1 MASQLDE
8 IVSVTI
14 DAQTATVTTAD
25 FSIPLILAEFN
36 NFTDSRTRTYNS
48 LDGVLDDFDATSTVA
63 VMASR
68 VFGQDNSPSRVVIGR
83 KLGNE
88 SYATAVAAVAAE
100 NDSWFALLAGTHV
113 VADVLALA
121 SYISTTKKVYFTS
134 TQDVTNLAANNNGIG
149 AQLKALGYDQTST
162 IYHSQADV
170 YFPEAAWVGS
180 QLAYTPGANTWEFKT
195 LEGVPVDKLSTTART
210 NLTSSNVA
218 YYNAVA
224 GVNITRNSVMA
235 DGTFIDQKIGEFWT
249 IARMQESVFGM
260 LVRKPKVPFTD
271 AGFTLVEA
279 QMRSVLALGVTNGLY
294 ASYTITVP
302 RVADIPENQR
312 LQRVAGDFLFDAT
325 LAGAIHKVI
334 IKGVVHV

>member
-1 MASQLDE
+1 MASQLEE

-14 DAQTATVTTAD
+14 DAQTTTVDSAD

-36 NFTDSRTRTYNS
+36 DFADSRTRTYSS
-48 LDGVLDDFDATSTVA
+48 LDGVLEDFQASSVVGLMAT
-63 VMASR
+63 R
-68 VFGQDNSPSRVVIGR
+68 VFGQDNAPSRVVVGR

-88 SYATAVAAVAAE
+88 NYATAIAAVAAE
-100 NDSWFALLAGTHV
+100 NDAWFALLSDTHV
-113 VADVLALA
+113 AADVLALA
-121 SYISTTKKVYFTS
+121 AYIATTKKVYFTS
-134 TQDVTNLAANNNGIG
+134 TQDAASLTNNNNAIG
-149 AQLKALGYDQTST
+149 AQLRALGYDQTST
-162 IYHSQADV
+162 LYHSQADT
-170 YFPEAAWVGS
+170 YYPEAAWVGS

-195 LEGVPVDKLSTTART
+195 LEGVPVDKLSTNARS
-210 NLTSSNVA
+210 NLTTSRVA
-218 YYNAVA
+218 YYVSIG

-260 LVRKPKVPFTD
+260 LVRKPKVPYTD

-279 QMRSVLALGVTNGLY
+279 QMRSVLAQGVENGLY
-294 ASYTITVP
+294 ASYRITVP

-325 LAGAIHKVI
+325 LSGAVHRVV

>member
-14 DAQTATVTTAD
+14 DAQTQSVNTAD

-48 LDGVLDDFDATSTVA
+48 LDGVLDDFDATSTVG
-63 VMASR
+63 VIASR
-68 VFGQDNSPSRVVIGR
+68 LFGQDNSPTRVVVGR
-83 KLGNE
+83 KLTAE
-88 SYATAVAAVAAE
+88 DYATAIAAVAAE
-100 NDSWFALLAGTHV
+100 NDTWFALVAGTHV
-113 VADVLALA
+113 AANVLALA
-121 SYISTTKKVYFTS
+121 NYISTTKKVYFTS
-134 TQDVTNLAANNNGIG
+134 TQDPASLAANNNATG

-162 IYHSQADV
+162 IYHSQADT
-170 YFPEAAWVGS
+170 YYPEAAWVGS

-210 NLTSSNVA
+210 NLTSANVA
-218 YYNAVA
+218 YYNAVG

-271 AGFTLVEA
+271 AGFTMVEA

-312 LQRVAGDFLFDAT
+312 LQRIAGDFLFDAT

>member
-14 DAQTATVTTAD
+14 DAQTTTVDTAD

-36 NFTDSRTRTYNS
+36 DFADSRTRTYSS
-48 LDGVLDDFDATSTVA
+48 LDGVLEDFQASSVVG
-63 VMASR
+63 VMATR
-68 VFGQDNSPSRVVIGR
+68 VFGQDNAPSRVVVGR

-88 SYATAVAAVAAE
+88 NYATAIAAVAGE
-100 NDSWFALLAGTHV
+100 NDAWFALLAGTHV
-113 VADVLALA
+113 AADVLALA
-121 SYISTTKKVYFTS
+121 AYIATTKKVYFTS
-134 TQDVTNLAANNNGIG
+134 TQDAASLANNNNAIG
-149 AQLKALGYDQTST
+149 AQLRALGYDQTST
-162 IYHSQADV
+162 LYHSQADT
-170 YFPEAAWVGS
+170 YYPEAAWVGS

-195 LEGVPVDKLSTTART
+195 LEGVPVDNLTTTAHT
-210 NLTSSNVA
+210 NLTNARVA
-218 YYNAVA
+218 YYVSVG

-260 LVRKPKVPFTD
+260 LVRKPKVPYTD

-279 QMRSVLALGVTNGLY
+279 QMRSVLAQGVQNGLY
-294 ASYTITVP
+294 ASYRITVP

-325 LAGAIHKVI
+325 LAGAVHKVI